1 MMHLGFNGVKQEWAV
16 KFADDIRLRA
26 LTNKGKFQ
34 NLIQKVLGDLEGW
47 INSTGDKLKTENK
60 PF

>member
-1 MMHLGFNGVKQEWAV
+1 M

-34 NLIQKVLGDLEGW
+34 NLIQKVLGNLEGW
-47 INSTGDKLKTENK
+47 INRTGGKCKN
-60 PF
+60 

>member
-1 MMHLGFNGVKQEWAV
+1 MMHLGFNGGKQEWAV

-34 NLIQKVLGDLEGW
+34 NLIQKVLGNLEGW
-47 INSTGDKLKTENK
+47 INRTGGKCKN
-60 PF
+60 

>member
-1 MMHLGFNGVKQEWAV
+1 MVLSRSV

-34 NLIQKVLGDLEGW
+34 ALIQKELGDLEGW
-47 INSTGDKLKTENK
+47 RNRTGNK
-60 PF
+60 CKN